1 MAESEPKQPAEM
13 VEGDEKNLKYLD
25 FVQMAA
31 IYMVV
36 CFSSVY
42 RYAKENSGPLK
53 PGVRT
58 VEDTVRTVIGPVCDK
73 FYGVPFQLLKFVD
86 HKIDE
91 SLRGLHRQVPS
102 QVKRVSIQARAVAYE
117 IQRTGVVDAAMNIT
131 KTMYS
136 KYEPTARE
144 LYYKYEPVAEQYAVL
159 AWRSLNRL
167 PLFPQV
173 AQIAV
178 PTAAFWSEK
187 YNQVVGSAAE
197 EGYTIAL
204 YLPLIPIE
212 RISKVF
218 DESIGEP
225 VVSRLSTNGVV
236 AY

>member
-1 MAESEPKQPAEM
+1 
-13 VEGDEKNLKYLD
+13 
-25 FVQMAA
+25 
-31 IYMVV
+31 
-36 CFSSVY
+36 
-42 RYAKENSGPLK
+42 
-53 PGVRT
+53 
-58 VEDTVRTVIGPVCDK
+58 
-73 FYGVPFQLLKFVD
+73 
-86 HKIDE
+86 
-91 SLRGLHRQVPS
+91 
-102 QVKRVSIQARAVAYE
+102 
-117 IQRTGVVDAAMNIT
+117 VVDAAMNIT

-225 VVSRLSTNGVV
+225 VVSTNGVV

>member
-25 FVQMAA
+25 FVLMAA
-31 IYMVV
+31 IYMVI

-91 SLRGLHRQVPS
+91 SLRGLDRQVPS

-117 IQRTGVVDAAMNIT
+117 IQRTGVVDAAMKIT

-197 EGYTIAL
+197 GGYTIAL

-225 VVSRLSTNGVV
+225 VVSTNGVV

>member
-1 MAESEPKQPAEM
+1 MCILHLI
-13 VEGDEKNLKYLD
+13 N
-25 FVQMAA
+25 
-31 IYMVV
+31 V
-36 CFSSVY
+36 CTRRSSII
-42 RYAKENSGPLK
+42 ST
-53 PGVRT
+53 PGM
-58 VEDTVRTVIGPVCDK
+58 
-73 FYGVPFQLLKFVD
+73 Q
-86 HKIDE
+86 IDE

-225 VVSRLSTNGVV
+225 VVSTNGVV